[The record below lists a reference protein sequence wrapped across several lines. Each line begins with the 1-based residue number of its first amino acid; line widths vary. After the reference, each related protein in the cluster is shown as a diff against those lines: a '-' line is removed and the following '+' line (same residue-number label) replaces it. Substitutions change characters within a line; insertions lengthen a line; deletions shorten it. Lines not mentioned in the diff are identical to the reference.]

1 MKKISIVFLASVFL
15 FSSCMDEF
23 LDVKPVSD
31 LTTDKF
37 WKTEKDVR
45 TALNSAYGYIQ
56 TTYNYG
62 YSQWFEGRSENWAP
76 LNTSSASNSPL
87 AATFNQLTNQ
97 MTPSNWVGWYNIIS
111 VANYSLHYIPLT
123 PIADKVLSNHYIA
136 EAYFL
141 RAFAY
146 YNIAR
151 IWGDA
156 PLVTKPTLKVD
167 EIEYPF
173 KSSQALLLAQ
183 VGRDIDS
190 AFVKADKD
198 GTQGGSRVVNKGFFS
213 VGALAAL
220 ATDYSMWM
228 HQYQK
233 ALDYSVPLNFFMNN
247 VAISLN
253 ATADYSKLFTP
264 TDAIGQNEN
273 IWVLQW
279 DYINQNNTINYAVWN
294 FMAPTGPAYT
304 YSSWFYTGS
313 AGYDVAKLPS
323 FYNKR
328 LKGWIFD
335 AYYKGD
341 KRKAATLDSVAGG
354 TSSTGYVIATSTSK
368 VLLKATAGMKATTVM
383 QSYNFPVVMY
393 RYADILLMRAEAY
406 NKLGNIT
413 AAVAELKKVRDR
425 AGLTNTA
432 AKLTDA
438 TGFSVID
445 GPVDQTRPVSGYV
458 ADGENGSSNQLEMDI
473 LKERSIELLGEGKR
487 WFDLMRTG
495 KAMAIMND
503 YYDYALTIS
512 TTVKLTKYTD
522 EKQLYWPVYYR
533 NLNTNPNLDSTLVI
547 TNP

>member
-1 MKKISIVFLASVFL
+1 MKKIIIIVIAGVFI

-23 LDVKPVSD
+23 LNVKPVSD
-31 LTTDKF
+31 LTTDKY
-37 WKTEKDVR
+37 WKTESDVR
-45 TALNSAYGYIQ
+45 TALNSAYGFIQ
-56 TTYNYG
+56 TTYNTG

-87 AATFNQLTNQ
+87 SATFNQLTNQ
-97 MTPSNWVGWYNIIS
+97 MSPSDWKGWYQIIS
-111 VANYSLHYIPLT
+111 VANYCLYYIPLT
-123 PIADKVLSNHYIA
+123 PIADKVAQKHYIA

-156 PLVTKPTLKVD
+156 PLVIKPTLKVD

-173 KSSQALLLAQ
+173 KSSQAVILQQ
-183 VGRDIDS
+183 VGKDIE
-190 AFVKADKD
+190 AALVNADRD
-198 GTQGGSRVVNKGFFS
+198 GTLGGSRKVTKDLFS
-213 VGALAAL
+213 VGALYAL

-228 HQYQK
+228 HDYQK

-247 VAISLN
+247 TAISLN
-253 ATADYSKLFTP
+253 VVADYAKLFAP
-264 TDAIGQNEN
+264 TDAISQNEN

-279 DYINQNNTINYAVWN
+279 DYINQNNTINYAIWN

-304 YSSWFYTGS
+304 FSSWFYSGTG
-313 AGYDVAKLPS
+313 GYNPALLPS
-323 FYNKR
+323 FNKQR

-341 KRKAATLDSVAGG
+341 KRKAYTLDSVAGG
-354 TSSTGYVIATSTSK
+354 TSATAYVIASSTSK
-368 VLLKATAGMKATTVM
+368 VLLKATAGVKPTTVM
-383 QSYNFPVVMY
+383 QSYNFPIVMY

-413 AAVAELKKVRDR
+413 SAVAELKKVRDR

-432 AKLTDA
+432 AKITDA
-438 TGFSVID
+438 TGFSVLD
-445 GPVDQTRPVSGYV
+445 GPVDQTRPASGYA
-458 ADGENGSSNQLEMDI
+458 ADGPNGSSNQLEMDI

-512 TTVKLTKYTD
+512 TTIKLTKYTD

-533 NLNTNPNLDSTLVI
+533 NLNTNQNLDSTLVVP
-547 TNP
+547 NP